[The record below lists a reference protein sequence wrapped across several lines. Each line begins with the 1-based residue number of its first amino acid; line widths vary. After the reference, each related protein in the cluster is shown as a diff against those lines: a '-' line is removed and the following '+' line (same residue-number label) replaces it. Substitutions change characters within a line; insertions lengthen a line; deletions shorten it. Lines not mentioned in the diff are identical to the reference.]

1 MAVEYQLRGEVAL
14 VTLDRPDVYNSV
26 DQTMAEELR
35 AALARSGE
43 EARAV
48 VVTGA
53 GRAFCAGADLA
64 DLAADY
70 EAGSPNLAGVIR
82 ERFNPVIRALVE
94 VPVPTVAAVNGVAA
108 GAGIG
113 LVMACDLRLGSEHA
127 SFISA
132 FINVALIPDSGSTWF
147 LTHSI
152 GVSRAMEMAMTGRR
166 VEAEE
171 AVAFGL
177 LHRIEDDVVESA
189 LELAGGFA
197 EGPTGAYLATRR
209 VLHAASSATL
219 DQALSEEERVQGELG
234 SLPAHMEGVSAFL
247 AKRPPD
253 FRASNE

>member
-1 MAVEYQLRGEVAL
+1 MAVGYQLRGEVAL

-26 DQTMAEELR
+26 DQTMAEELT
-35 AALARSGE
+35 AALARAGA
-43 EARAV
+43 EARAL

-70 EAGSPNLAGVIR
+70 DSGNPNLAGVIR
-82 ERFNPVIRALVE
+82 DRFNPVIHALVE
-94 VPVPTVAAVNGVAA
+94 VPLPTVAAVNGVAA

-113 LVMACDLRLGSEHA
+113 LAMACDLRLGSAQA

-166 VEAEE
+166 VEADE
-171 AVAFGL
+171 AAACGL
-177 LHRIEDDVVESA
+177 LHRLVQDDVVEAA
-189 LELAGGFA
+189 LEAGGHPCRWA
-197 EGPTGAYLATRR
+197 NRGLPRHSPGAPFGQFGDTRR
-209 VLHAASSATL
+209 SAGRRGAGPGRARLAPGTSRGRGRL
-219 DQALSEEERVQGELG
+219 SGQAPS
-234 SLPAHMEGVSAFL
+234 
-247 AKRPPD
+247 
-253 FRASNE
+253 

>member
-1 MAVEYQLRGEVAL
+1 MAVGYQLRGDVAL

-26 DQTMAEELR
+26 DQTMAEELT
-35 AALARSGE
+35 AALARAGT
-43 EARAV
+43 EARAL

-70 EAGSPNLAGVIR
+70 EAGNPDLAGVIHD
-82 ERFNPVIRALVE
+82 RFNPVIRALVD

-113 LVMACDLRLGSEHA
+113 LAMACDLRLGSEYA

-171 AVAFGL
+171 AAASGL
-177 LHRIEDDVVESA
+177 LHRLVEDDVVEAS
-189 LELAGGFA
+189 LEQAGLLA

-209 VLHAASSATL
+209 VLHSASAATL
-219 DQALSEEERVQGELG
+219 DDALSEEERVQGELG
-234 SLPAHMEGVSAFL
+234 SHPAHLEGVAAFL
-247 AKRPPD
+247 GKRRPD
-253 FRASNE
+253 FRST